1 MGDIL
6 ATYRIAIVGH
16 QYMIINIR
24 TLVAIEINGKY
35 LIDTLAEAEAEAQT
49 LNENMRRI
57 Q

>member
-1 MGDIL
+1 MEDIL

-35 LIDTLAEAEAEAQT
+35 LIDTLAEAEAWAQT
-49 LNENMRRI
+49 LNENMRSI

>member
-1 MGDIL
+1 MKDVL

-24 TLVAIEINGKY
+24 TLVAMEINGKY

-49 LNENMRRI
+49 LNRNI